1 MLGYSANP
9 DRSRTPVRDPALET
23 SLLLA
28 AMLLAMGLTLATLAP
43 AAAAPPQPFKVAKI
57 HFETNASACDMGIQ
71 IGFDT
76 EGITEGSV
84 EDPND
89 RVVYSFRSSAG
100 MADTGGQT
108 EGFLE
113 GVEPQIAELISA
125 LGCEPSSEEPVI
137 PIQELFDAWPK
148 GTYDFE
154 GSGGGVTF
162 EDEAVLS
169 YHIPAGP
176 EIIAPAEGTVVPHD
190 RPLLIEWEKVTSPI
204 LPSLGPVTIVG
215 YHIVVVE
222 TGAEALPQL
231 DIDVAGGERSVTVPK
246 QYLEPKKVYQFEV
259 LATDKSGN
267 QTISEGFFCTVGV
280 AACELP

>member
-1 MLGYSANP
+1 MLGYRTNP
-9 DRSRTPVRDPALET
+9 DRSEAPVRDPAVET

-28 AMLLAMGLTLATLAP
+28 AILLAIGLTLATVAP
-43 AAAAPPQPFKVAKI
+43 AAAAQPQPFKVTNI

-113 GVEPQIAELISA
+113 GVEPQIEELISA
-125 LGCEPSSEEPVI
+125 LGCERSSEEPVI
-137 PIQELFDAWPK
+137 PIQELLDAWPK

-154 GSGGGVTF
+154 GSGGGVTY
-162 EDEAVLS
+162 EDQAVLS

-176 EIIAPAEGTVVPHD
+176 QITAPAPGTVVPHD
-190 RPLLIEWEKVTSPI
+190 QPLLIKWNQVTSPI

-231 DIDVAGGERSVTVPK
+231 DIDVARGETSLTVPK
-246 QYLEPKKVYQFEV
+246 QYLEPKKTYQFEV
-259 LATDKSGN
+259 LATDRSGN
-267 QTISEGFFCTVGV
+267 QTISEGFFCTIGV
-280 AACELP
+280 AACEAP